1 MMATLMPGI
10 GHLQN
15 IHPLLVHF
23 PIGLLLGS
31 ALFYILAWIFKRDI
45 FVQTAFATLVLGA
58 ISAAF
63 ALGTGLYAED
73 GVMISRS
80 VREHLLIR
88 HKELMLVAFSLS
100 WILAL
105 WAAFAR
111 HFPRKG
117 RTIFLMIFLGLVCI
131 LALGADY
138 GSRMVYDYNAGGD
151 ACGQPIDFV
160 K

>member
-1 MMATLMPGI
+1 MMGA

-15 IHPLLVHF
+15 IHPLFVHF

-31 ALFYILAWIFKRDI
+31 GFFYVLAWISKREI
-45 FVQTAFATLVLGA
+45 FIQAAFATLVLGA

-63 ALGTGLYAED
+63 AVGTGLYAED

-80 VREHLLIR
+80 VREHLLVR
-88 HKELMLVAFSLS
+88 HKELMLFAASLS
-100 WILAL
+100 WVLAI
-105 WAAFAR
+105 WAAVAR
-111 HFPRKG
+111 YFPRKG
-117 RTIFLMIFLGLVCI
+117 RTVFLLIFLGLAGI

-138 GSRMVYDYNAGGD
+138 GGRMVYDYNAGGD
-151 ACGQPIDFV
+151 ACPQPIDFV